1 MKEEH
6 YLLQAGKK
14 LRTGYTTGSCAAAAT
29 KAALEML
36 LSEQWISEVILDTP
50 KGIRLYLD
58 VEEITREDQ
67 TVSCAIR
74 KDGGDDPDVTH
85 GMLVFSSVTLTDSGY
100 HLIGGDGIGR
110 ITQPGFEQAIG
121 SAAINKIPRQMIR
134 KEVDDL
140 CRKYRYQNGIE
151 VTISI
156 PGGEE
161 VAKKTF
167 NPHLGIVGGL
177 SILGTSGIVI
187 PMSEA
192 ALVKS
197 IELEMDIAV
206 AKGYKTLL
214 ICPGNYGET
223 FSKTIFGDWIEP
235 DAKCS
240 NYVGET
246 LDLAMGKESVE
257 QILFVA
263 HIGKFV
269 KVAAGIMN
277 THSRNADA
285 RADVLAAHTAMVTE
299 DIQVIRQVMN
309 SLTTEEALEILSEN
323 ALLRAVI
330 ERILER
336 IQFYIQ
342 KRIQNQFPVGVI
354 LFSNRQGLLGS
365 SQNAKNMI
373 KEIKNR

>member
-1 MKEEH
+1 
-6 YLLQAGKK
+6 
-14 LRTGYTTGSCAAAAT
+14 
-29 KAALEML
+29 
-36 LSEQWISEVILDTP
+36 
-50 KGIRLYLD
+50 
-58 VEEITREDQ
+58 
-67 TVSCAIR
+67 
-74 KDGGDDPDVTH
+74 
-85 GMLVFSSVTLTDSGY
+85 MLVFSSVTLTDSGY

>member
-1 MKEEH
+1 M
-6 YLLQAGKK
+6 
-14 LRTGYTTGSCAAAAT
+14 
-29 KAALEML
+29 
-36 LSEQWISEVILDTP
+36 
-50 KGIRLYLD
+50 
-58 VEEITREDQ
+58 
-67 TVSCAIR
+67 
-74 KDGGDDPDVTH
+74 
-85 GMLVFSSVTLTDSGY
+85 
-100 HLIGGDGIGR
+100 
-110 ITQPGFEQAIG
+110 
-121 SAAINKIPRQMIR
+121 
-134 KEVDDL
+134 
-140 CRKYRYQNGIE
+140 
-151 VTISI
+151 
-156 PGGEE
+156 
-161 VAKKTF
+161 
-167 NPHLGIVGGL
+167 
-177 SILGTSGIVI
+177 
-187 PMSEA
+187 
-192 ALVKS
+192 
-197 IELEMDIAV
+197 
-206 AKGYKTLL
+206 
-214 ICPGNYGET
+214 ET